1 MSSKN
6 KNHIDVVL
14 PPHQL
19 LDPKEYAEWMQELQE
34 SIQTEK

>member
-6 KNHIDVVL
+6 KNHIAVVL

-19 LDPKEYAEWMQELQE
+19 LDPKGYAEWMQELQE